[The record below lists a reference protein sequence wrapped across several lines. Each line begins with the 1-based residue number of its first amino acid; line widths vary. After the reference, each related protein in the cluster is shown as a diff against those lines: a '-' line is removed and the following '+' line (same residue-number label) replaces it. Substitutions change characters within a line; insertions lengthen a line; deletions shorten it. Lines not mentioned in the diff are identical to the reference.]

1 MIFIGQ
7 DMEAAHRSKLM
18 QGTRSLQRAS
28 ESVNRSRQI
37 AAETDEVGVNIIG
50 QYLPYRFDKFFV
62 NKWEYS

>member
-1 MIFIGQ
+1 MRDDGNVLNSQ
-7 DMEAAHRSKLM
+7 DMEAAHRAKLM

-50 QYLPYRFDKFFV
+50 KRWLQRAWLH
-62 NKWEYS
+62 